1 MFYQNNP
8 GYFCRMKFSQHL
20 ALGYIRAKFKLL
32 AAISKKKAA
41 EKAFELFC
49 TPQRRNLKQPPKIF
63 EQAEKVQ
70 LKVEGIT
77 VKGWHWHPETAAIP
91 QRKALIIHGF
101 ESSAI
106 NFDRYVRPLLRKGY
120 EVLAVD
126 APAHGRSGGSKINAP
141 LYKKTIQAINKQ
153 FGPIQSFMAHSF
165 GGLAVC
171 LALEEISHT
180 PDYRLVLIA
189 PATETSTAIET
200 FFSFL
205 KLDPAIRPEFDKVI
219 IKKGGVS
226 PAWYSIRRAMK
237 HIKAKVLWIH
247 DEDDDTTPLSDA
259 LKVKDENHTNI
270 QFVITKGLGHRRIY
284 RDNKVTKQ
292 IVEFL

>member
-126 APAHGRSGGSKINAP
+126 APAHGRSGGSQINAP

-247 DEDDDTTPLSDA
+247 DQDDDTTPLSDA
-259 LKVKDENHTNI
+259 LKVKEENHTNI